1 MKIIFRLFLISFF
14 VTLTFIIY
22 LSTAGIETS
31 KFNNQIGSVIKNLN
45 KDLEIELQKVK
56 IILDPLNFEINAKT
70 VGPKI
75 KIKDKTI
82 ELESI
87 KTQIIINSFF
97 NDNFSL
103 KNLNIST
110 RSLQIANLISFTR
123 SLENTPEL
131 YILEKII
138 RKGFIRGDLTLEFD
152 EKGNFKDNYKI
163 NGFVKNAQ
171 VKFLKKYNLDK
182 INFIFNFEK
191 NKIRFNDL
199 NLYLNTTL
207 FSSEEIIVKNYNE
220 KFLIDG
226 VVHNKNLKLNND
238 LFIDHVKN
246 YSPD

>member
-1 MKIIFRLFLISFF
+1 MKIFFRLFLISFF

-75 KIKDKTI
+75 RIKDKTI

-110 RSLQIANLISFTR
+110 RSLRIENLISF
-123 SLENTPEL
+123 
-131 YILEKII
+131 I
-138 RKGFIRGDLTLEFD
+138 R
-152 EKGNFKDNYKI
+152 
-163 NGFVKNAQ
+163 
-171 VKFLKKYNLDK
+171 
-182 INFIFNFEK
+182 
-191 NKIRFNDL
+191 
-199 NLYLNTTL
+199 
-207 FSSEEIIVKNYNE
+207 
-220 KFLIDG
+220 
-226 VVHNKNLKLNND
+226 NLKIHLSY
-238 LFIDHVKN
+238 L
-246 YSPD
+246 S